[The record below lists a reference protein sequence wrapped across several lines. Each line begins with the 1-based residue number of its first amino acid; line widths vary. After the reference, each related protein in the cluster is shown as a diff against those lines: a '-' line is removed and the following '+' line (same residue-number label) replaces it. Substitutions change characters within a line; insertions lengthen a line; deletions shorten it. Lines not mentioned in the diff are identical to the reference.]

1 MSTMERILRL
11 MAEKKASDVYLSAHS
26 PALIKINGQCLP
38 INNQL
43 LPPEATRN
51 LLAEVLPANRLQ
63 ELDESGELNMAHGI
77 EGVGNFRFSAMRQRG
92 TIAAV
97 IRFIANEIPPLASLQ
112 VPMILG
118 DLIMEKRGLLLM
130 VGATGA
136 GKSTTLA
143 AMMDHRNERMSGHI
157 LTIEDPVEFVFKNKK
172 CVVNQREVGS
182 DTHSLQTA
190 LKNALRQAPDV
201 ILVGEIRDRET
212 MTAAIAYAQSGH
224 LCLATMHA
232 NNSYQALNRIL
243 SFYPV
248 EVRPTMLGDLAAAM
262 KAIVSQRLLRTVDE
276 ATAPW
281 GIKVTRIEIKDITPP
296 ADLVEAMASQMKA
309 ERLKRAQILEAEG
322 RRQAEI
328 LTAEGE
334 KQAQILKAE
343 GQRQAAFLEA
353 EARERAAQA
362 EAEATRVVSEAIAQ
376 GNVQAVNYFV
386 AQKYVEALGKLASA
400 DNSKVVLM
408 PLEASQVIGAVGG
421 IGEIVRATF
430 DGHKG

>member
-1 MSTMERILRL
+1 MEIGSVVILFVALAIAIVFMGFKVVPQGFEWTVERFGRYTNTLKPGLNIIVPVMDRIGR
-11 MAEKKASDVYLSAHS
+11 KLSVMES
-26 PALIKINGQCLP
+26 VLDI
-38 INNQL
+38 
-43 LPPEATRN
+43 PPQEAISADNAIVTIDAVCFFQVVNAAQAAYEVNDLEHAIRN
-51 LLAEVLPANRLQ
+51 LVMTNIRTVLGSM
-63 ELDESGELNMAHGI
+63 ELD
-77 EGVGNFRFSAMRQRG
+77 AMLSQRDA
-92 TIAAV
+92 I
-97 IRFIANEIPPLASLQ
+97 NE
-112 VPMILG
+112 
-118 DLIMEKRGLLLM
+118 
-130 VGATGA
+130 
-136 GKSTTLA
+136 
-143 AMMDHRNERMSGHI
+143 
-157 LTIEDPVEFVFKNKK
+157 
-172 CVVNQREVGS
+172 
-182 DTHSLQTA
+182 
-190 LKNALRQAPDV
+190 
-201 ILVGEIRDRET
+201 
-212 MTAAIAYAQSGH
+212 
-224 LCLATMHA
+224 
-232 NNSYQALNRIL
+232 
-243 SFYPV
+243 
-248 EVRPTMLGDLAAAM
+248 
-262 KAIVSQRLLRTVDE
+262 RLLRTVDE

-430 DGHKG
+430 DGRKG